1 MEVKLG
7 YSMKFYCLVYVCMH
21 ACRDICM
28 TIIQKLCFY
37 QTHCLLPLQIN
48 PHFYSYSLLPLV
60 ACINRCSV

>member
-28 TIIQKLCFY
+28 TIIQKLFFY
-37 QTHCLLPLQIN
+37 QTHTVFCLFKLTPTSILTL
-48 PHFYSYSLLPLV
+48 YYL
-60 ACINRCSV
+60 